1 MIPAGRPLPLPAP
14 QVDLAAV
21 IAALDEPLRR
31 VQATLRRQAAKAQST
46 VKLAQLSAPAQR
58 LDGAE

>member
-1 MIPAGRPLPLPAP
+1 MFRNFPSPFTRPGDLMIPAGRPLPLPAP

-31 VQATLRRQAAKAQST
+31 VQATLKRLAAKEH
-46 VKLAQLSAPAQR
+46 PASN
-58 LDGAE
+58 

>member
-1 MIPAGRPLPLPAP
+1 
-14 QVDLAAV
+14 VDLAAA
-21 IAALDEPLRR
+21 ITALDEPLRR
-31 VQATLRRQAAKAQST
+31 VQATLRRQAAKAQSI

>member
-46 VKLAQLSAPAQR
+46 VKLIQLSAPVQ
-58 LDGAE
+58 